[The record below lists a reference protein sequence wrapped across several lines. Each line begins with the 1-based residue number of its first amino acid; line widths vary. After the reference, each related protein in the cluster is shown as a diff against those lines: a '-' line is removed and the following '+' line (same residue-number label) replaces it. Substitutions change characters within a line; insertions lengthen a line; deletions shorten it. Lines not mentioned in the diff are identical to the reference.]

1 MTGIQSFKTLGTLLR
16 KMESKMKFVFFAAVA
31 VILATVVTAYAQ
43 VRCYAVCQQGECTQ
57 VCIR

>member
-1 MTGIQSFKTLGTLLR
+1 
-16 KMESKMKFVFFAAVA
+16 MKLVAIAAFA

-43 VRCYAVCQQGECTQ
+43 QIKCYAVCQQGNCTQ